1 MTPTYGYRGRAL
13 EIIAKYGVKVGDRII
28 VRREGSS
35 FVGILMPRSELDDDA
50 HIVLKLDDGYN
61 LGISVE
67 SLQIEKIPQE
77 EVSPQPPKVPASRP
91 GLPKV
96 SIVSTGGT
104 IASRVDY
111 RTGAVSP
118 ALSAEDLYQ
127 SVPELGDMAE
137 IRTEILFSLLS

>member
-96 SIVSTGGT
+96 SIV
-104 IASRVDY
+104 
-111 RTGAVSP
+111 
-118 ALSAEDLYQ
+118 
-127 SVPELGDMAE
+127 
-137 IRTEILFSLLS
+137 